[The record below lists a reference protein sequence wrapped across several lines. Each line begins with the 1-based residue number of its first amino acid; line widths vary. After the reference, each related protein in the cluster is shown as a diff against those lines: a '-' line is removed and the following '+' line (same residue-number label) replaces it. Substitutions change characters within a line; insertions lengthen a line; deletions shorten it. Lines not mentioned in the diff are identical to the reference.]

1 MHGTSSEGGRALR
14 RSLLIV
20 SLLALSGCGTMSAGS
35 RALPADVARLFVGEN
50 ETLAPVAEPA
60 ATDSSVVVSA
70 ADDMCTLAENAP
82 PTEVASPPTADAAPI
97 VLAQERDTSKDK
109 GKDKAKAPEKDEY
122 DEYDL
127 EDYDPWEKLNE
138 KIFAFNLKMDRY
150 ILKPVAKVYNKIVP
164 DRIQIMISNVI
175 DNANWVP
182 RFANSL
188 FQGKWDPAMR
198 ELSRFMLNSTA
209 GFGGLFDVA
218 KHAGIEK
225 SREDFGQTLGF
236 YGADPGPYII
246 VPFLEPLTLRDGLGR
261 LVDMFLDPVG
271 YFVPLFPYRAIIKVE
286 DVVNDRALNLE
297 LFQGFEETT
306 IDLYSAVRHAYLQ
319 RRAQL
324 IKE

>member
-1 MHGTSSEGGRALR
+1 MFRSVLILALF
-14 RSLLIV
+14 
-20 SLLALSGCGTMSAGS
+20 ALSGCGTMSAGS

-50 ETLAPVAEPA
+50 EMLAPVAAEP
-60 ATDSSVVVSA
+60 TVSEPVIVVSA
-70 ADDMCTLAENAP
+70 TDETSTVAESATPTDVTAAADD
-82 PTEVASPPTADAAPI
+82 API
-97 VLAQERDTSKDK
+97 VVAQAQDTSKDK
-109 GKDKAKAPEKDEY
+109 PKAPDKDEY

-138 KIFAFNLKMDRY
+138 KIFAFNLKMDKY
-150 ILKPVAKVYNKIVP
+150 VLKPVAKVYDKIVP

-175 DNANWVP
+175 DNANFVP

-188 FQGKWDPAMR
+188 FQGKWEAALR
-198 ELSRFMLNSTA
+198 ELSRFMLNSTV
-209 GFGGLFDVA
+209 GIGGMFDVA
-218 KHAGIEK
+218 KHEGIEK

-236 YGADPGPYII
+236 YGADPGPY
-246 VPFLEPLTLRDGLGR
+246 VVFPFLEPLTVRDGLGKI
-261 LVDMFLDPVG
+261 VDMFIDPIG
-271 YFVPLFPYRAIIKVE
+271 YFVALFPYRVIIKLT
-286 DVVNDRALNLE
+286 DVVNDRSLNLE